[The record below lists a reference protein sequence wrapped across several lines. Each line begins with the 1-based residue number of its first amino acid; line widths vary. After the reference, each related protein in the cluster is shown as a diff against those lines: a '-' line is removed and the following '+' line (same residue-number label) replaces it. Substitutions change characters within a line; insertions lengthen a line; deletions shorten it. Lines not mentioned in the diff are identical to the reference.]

1 MSVHGLRSVL
11 SDAKGASVGHRVY
24 KPRGIKSP
32 SPSPC
37 TRGLTGCKV
46 HAGTLLFQPAAP
58 SQRGRPSER
67 LIRRWW
73 RWWCWRWRWRWLQD
87 AQGMPTDK
95 TTPGLSQPPRK
106 RAAVANEVE
115 RKLKVMP
122 VGGGLGGGF
131 GVDSEQGGGAEVGGC
146 NALGDSGWGGDAGG
160 GEEHDDG

>member
-1 MSVHGLRSVL
+1 
-11 SDAKGASVGHRVY
+11 
-24 KPRGIKSP
+24 
-32 SPSPC
+32 
-37 TRGLTGCKV
+37 
-46 HAGTLLFQPAAP
+46 
-58 SQRGRPSER
+58 
-67 LIRRWW
+67 
-73 RWWCWRWRWRWLQD
+73 
-87 AQGMPTDK
+87 MPTDK

-115 RKLKVMP
+115 RKLKVLP